1 MEYTEQDILDNMG
14 LVVWVAKRLRGRLV
28 THVFGWDDL
37 VSEGTFGLIKA
48 LDRFDPEPGYKFSA
62 YGVPMIR
69 GAMFRGARNANRQHW
84 NARARGVKVVTF
96 SMQRD
101 DFDDNVI
108 NEMNDHGASAAASLD
123 SVTREG
129 VLRRLKK
136 SLTSRQYDVAELM
149 IQGELNQAEIAR
161 VLGLTRQAVH
171 WTFRAVEDKA
181 RGIFA
186 EDLRFHAA

>member
-37 VSEGTFGLIKA
+37 VSEGTLGLIKA
-48 LDRFDPEPGYKFSA
+48 LDRFDTEPGHKFSA

-123 SVTREG
+123 SATREA

-149 IQGELNQAEIAR
+149 IQGELNQAEIGE

-171 WTFRAVEDKA
+171 WTFHRVEEKA